1 MSRSAALHRN
11 RSLTWFFVLA
21 YGLSW
26 GWLIPIGLSGGLV
39 TAGKGW
45 PTHFPALLGPLLAA
59 IVVIARQQG
68 RAGVV
73 GLMRRMVRVRMP
85 LRWWLFAVSPLL
97 VLALVLT
104 IEVTSGR
111 PLPAY
116 SGFAIFSGLPSRWGV
131 VAVAATIFLV
141 NGFGEETGWRGFALP
156 TLQSR
161 LRPLSSA
168 VIVSVAWA
176 GWHAPMFV
184 VVDTFRSFSLS
195 ILIGWVAGLLC
206 GSIVLTW
213 LYNRSGGSI
222 LLVAIWH
229 ATYNVVSG
237 TDGAEGLLAAV
248 STTLVV
254 GLAVSLVGLEVRAM
268 RRGGVSVLG
277 PTCHDL

>member
-1 MSRSAALHRN
+1 MEPPDVEIGGPSPES
-11 RSLTWFFVLA
+11 FPDVVLRPR
-21 YGLSW
+21 LRVVV
-26 GWLIPIGLSGGLV
+26 GWLIPIALSGGLV

-85 LRWWLFAVSPLL
+85 LRWWFFAVSPLL

-104 IEVTSGR
+104 IEVTSG
-111 PLPAY
+111 LALTAY

-168 VIVSVAWA
+168 VSTA
-176 GWHAPMFV
+176 
-184 VVDTFRSFSLS
+184 
-195 ILIGWVAGLLC
+195 
-206 GSIVLTW
+206 
-213 LYNRSGGSI
+213 
-222 LLVAIWH
+222 LVI
-229 ATYNVVSG
+229 
-237 TDGAEGLLAAV
+237 
-248 STTLVV
+248 